1 MDQIAKTV
9 ARVASRASPP
19 QRQTTC
25 QPRCDA
31 CSEEEPQY
39 WINLATE
46 PTPEQRLAQLRTLW
60 NDFEPYHPKLTI
72 VLDRLECFVLGAGP
86 LALVLAGNCGCG
98 KTHLASAVFR
108 YLLAG
113 GRMMSE
119 PDMVAHIQAGYSG
132 QGESEMQVLDR
143 LSVAELLVIDDV
155 GTAHVRG
162 ESRTW
167 IETIYWRLLDGRAR
181 RNRRAMLTTNLDIE
195 RLGARLGTRAMS
207 RLMGMMG
214 SKEDGYVDLFEVPDY
229 RTRGWR

>member
-9 ARVASRASPP
+9 ARVASRARLS
-19 QRQTTC
+19 QQETTC
-25 QPRCDA
+25 HPKCDGY
-31 CSEEEPQY
+31 SEEERQY

-46 PTPEQRLAQLRTLW
+46 PTPEQRLAQLRMLW
-60 NDFEPYHPKLTI
+60 NDFDPHHPQLTMA
-72 VLDRLECFVLGAGP
+72 LGRLECFVLGAGP

-108 YLLAG
+108 YLVAS

-119 PDMVAHIQAGYSG
+119 PDMVAHIQAGYGG
-132 QGESEMQVLDR
+132 QGESEAQILDK
-143 LSVAELLVIDDV
+143 LSAAEMLVIDDV

-167 IETIYWRLLDGRAR
+167 IESIYWRVLEGRAR